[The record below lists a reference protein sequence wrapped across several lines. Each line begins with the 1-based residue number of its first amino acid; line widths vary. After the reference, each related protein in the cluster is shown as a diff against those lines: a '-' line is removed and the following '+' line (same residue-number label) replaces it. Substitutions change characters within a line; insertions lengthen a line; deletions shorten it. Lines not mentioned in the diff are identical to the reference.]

1 MDTPPPVQLPPGP
14 TPEFEEATSA
24 DLEKIFGKIPAPS
37 VTFDDDGSV
46 VSGLPIPEPPPAPVA
61 ETPAVNPDVVAATE
75 NTPAGKAS
83 TPSKI
88 LSKAEDV
95 SAVASP
101 PLPTRQQIA
110 LKARTEL
117 GVNWSAAFLLFAKGV
132 SLKQISVEFDIP
144 FARLTERYF
153 KEDWET
159 LVKKHGGALVSAPP
173 KPENVQLA
181 LIETEK
187 RMKRVIENR
196 DRNYESA
203 EALREDIMKVIAA
216 YRADNQFLRPDDIA
230 TLAKALKMTFEISQ
244 MALGDDFVLGKAGES
259 GKGGGGNNMRPIIIN
274 LPSAVSMGKD
284 QRRAEV
290 VGESEDQPAPGKEV
304 DADAVIELAVVGK
317 TQGDREAKP
326 AASGKG
332 CGVNFEALPKIKP
345 ASTP

>member
-1 MDTPPPVQLPPGP
+1 VK
-14 TPEFEEATSA
+14 A
-24 DLEKIFGKIPAPS
+24 D
-37 VTFDDDGSV
+37 
-46 VSGLPIPEPPPAPVA
+46 
-61 ETPAVNPDVVAATE
+61 
-75 NTPAGKAS
+75 
-83 TPSKI
+83 
-88 LSKAEDV
+88 
-95 SAVASP
+95 P

-110 LKARTEL
+110 LKARTDL
-117 GVNWSAAFLLFAKGV
+117 GVP
-132 SLKQISVEFDIP
+132 LKQISVEFDIP

-196 DRNYESA
+196 DRNYASA
-203 EALREDIMKVIAA
+203 EALREDIMKVIEA

-244 MALGDDFVLGKAGES
+244 MALGDDFILGKAGES

-317 TQGDREAKP
+317 SQGEKEAKP
-326 AASGKG
+326 AASGRG
-332 CGVNFEALPKIKP
+332 CGVNFEALPKIK
-345 ASTP
+345 SSES